1 MTALTRGLA
10 RSLAL
15 QVRIHRFEAVAVAIF
30 TIAALGASA
39 GLWAR
44 LLAFGLPRSCFAS
57 GPGFDQGCAAR
68 QFEVTDYLTM
78 AGELGTWVIIGIAFM
93 PLVAGLVVGVSAVG
107 QEIERRTAALAWSV
121 APSRRRWLLGAVV
134 PGAVFVTAACLV
146 AGVIANGL
154 EAARNPTVD
163 PNLTFQHLGLRG
175 VAIGAAGLGVF
186 GIALAAG
193 ARLGRVLPALL
204 VSGALALGLYAATS
218 WGIDR
223 ALENETVAR
232 PVPMIDENGG
242 WWETGR
248 VYDTR
253 VRTPDGEVITWDEA
267 IARYPEFTQGD
278 AEFLQ
283 DWAQV
288 LITAPGELYPITEW
302 RMATV
307 FAAIGLAGIVLAFAF
322 VERRRPT

>member
-78 AGELGTWVIIGIAFM
+78 AGELGTWVLIGIAFM
-93 PLVAGLVVGVSAVG
+93 PLVAGLVLGVSAVG

-218 WGIDR
+218 WGIDE
-223 ALENETVAR
+223 ALKSETIAR
-232 PVPMIDENGG
+232 PYPMIDDSG

-253 VRTPDGEVITWDEA
+253 VRTPEGEVITWDEA
-267 IARYPEFTQGD
+267 FARYPEFQQGD
-278 AEFLQ
+278 PEFLQ
-283 DWAQV
+283 DWDQV

-302 RMATV
+302 RMAIV